1 MAVKLIYQMFAKLL
15 SWMVLHAR
23 SDTQFKVVGSM
34 TAVRRAEGVDAP
46 FCDVGEVLVGPL
58 VEPDQCDPIGIDGVR

>member
-23 SDTQFKVVGSM
+23 SDTTNEIEILDRLGGLLREYHPTF
-34 TAVRRAEGVDAP
+34 
-46 FCDVGEVLVGPL
+46 
-58 VEPDQCDPIGIDGVR
+58 IN